1 MRGFEDIYYLH
12 SIIHNDKNKAKKKK
26 MKKLFVAAL
35 SILSFST
42 GAFAQDGDD
51 DRILNEKIGLDG
63 SPMPGRRVSGDMNEA
78 SWMRRTTIAM
88 SPFQFTES
96 GVGVGLS
103 YERAVEPQGMLSV
116 YVPFIAS
123 FSVNN
128 NSYDYYYG
136 NTGINNRP
144 NYMMYAM
151 PGVKFYPTGMGR
163 CKYAVGPNAVIGYGR
178 KYDNYYYPM
187 YNSQYI
193 YAPYYYAGSRERFL
207 LGMMINNSLNVNVAH
222 HLYIG
227 AELGFGFTYFDRVGG
242 YNEGVNF
249 LTQGSFKIGYTIH

>member
-1 MRGFEDIYYLH
+1 
-12 SIIHNDKNKAKKKK
+12 

-63 SPMPGRRVSGDMNEA
+63 SPMPGKRNGMVDMNA
-78 SWMRRTTIAM
+78 PSWMRRTTIAL

-128 NSYDYYYG
+128 NNYDYYG
-136 NTGINNRP
+136 SQRVNNMP

-178 KYDNYYYPM
+178 RYDNYYYPM

-193 YAPYYYAGSRERFL
+193 YAPYYYTGSRERFL
-207 LGMMINNSLNVNVAH
+207 LGMMINNSVNVHVAH

-249 LTQGSFKIGYTIH
+249 LTQGSFKIGYTLK

>member
-1 MRGFEDIYYLH
+1 MR
-12 SIIHNDKNKAKKKK
+12 
-26 MKKLFVAAL
+26 KLLATAL
-35 SILSFST
+35 SIISFSS

-51 DRILNEKIGLDG
+51 DRILNERIGLDG
-63 SPMPGRRVSGDMNEA
+63 SPMPGGRSNRMADENQA
-78 SWMRRTTIAM
+78 WMKRTTIALA
-88 SPFQFTES
+88 PFQFTES

-116 YVPFIAS
+116 YMPVIAS

-128 NSYDYYYG
+128 DNYYYG
-136 NTGINNRP
+136 TQPINNQP
-144 NYMMYAM
+144 NYMLYAM

-178 KYDNYYYPM
+178 RYENYYYPT
-187 YNSQYI
+187 YDPQG
-193 YAPYYYAGSRERFL
+193 YYTTTYYSGTRERFL
-207 LGMMINNSLNVNVAH
+207 LGMMITNSLNVQVAH

-249 LTQGSFKIGYTIH
+249 LTQGAFKLGYTIK